1 MSNNNTEQARKLLF
15 RTLLLII
22 LLGAAVATIVI
33 FLRPS
38 TSQNI
43 PELENEKGLQIL
55 EIPRSLPEF
64 TLLDQNG
71 QNFTR
76 QQLKNQWSV
85 IFFGYT
91 SCPDVCPTTLGVM
104 DTASS
109 LIQAKPTNNNQ
120 PVRFIFASVDPVRDT
135 PAHLKEYI
143 NYFNSDFIAI
153 TGKNNTEIDKL
164 STPIGATYDYEDMK
178 TSQPIRDMST
188 LSKDEEYL
196 VNHFASIYIIDPSA
210 SVSAVVSPPHDV
222 ERFVKIFTI
231 IRRAYTEND

>member
-1 MSNNNTEQARKLLF
+1 M
-15 RTLLLII
+15 
-22 LLGAAVATIVI
+22 LLGAVVATIAI

-43 PELENEKGLQIL
+43 PELENEKGLQVL
-55 EIPRSLPEF
+55 EIPRPLPEF

-71 QNFTR
+71 QSFTR
-76 QQLKNQWSV
+76 QQLKSQWSV

-104 DTASS
+104 DAASS
-109 LIQAKPTNNNQ
+109 LIHAKQTNNNQ

-143 NYFNSDFIAI
+143 NYFNNDFIAI

-164 STPIGATYDYEDMK
+164 STPIGATYDYEDTK
-178 TSQPIRDMST
+178 TGQLIRDVST
-188 LSKDEEYL
+188 LSKEGEYL
-196 VNHFASIYIIDPSA
+196 VNHYAGIYIINPSA
-210 SVSAVVSPPHDV
+210 SVSAVVSPPHDA
-222 ERFVKIFTI
+222 ERFTKIFTI
-231 IRRAYTEND
+231 IRRAYIKNN